1 MSPGPNARGGKML
14 HVAPYHVAGAGDL
27 AVTEA
32 LMLDFL
38 VRLAI
43 NSVALMAA
51 VMLVPR
57 IRFDLGDDWWRLL
70 VVAAIFGLINTYIRP
85 IVSLLSLPLNLFAL
99 GLVGLLVNTAM
110 LLLLAFVSG
119 WLALGFS
126 IAGWPPGAFD
136 LDVVIYAAL
145 AALVISLVATALG
158 LVRRLVPG
166 V

>member
-1 MSPGPNARGGKML
+1 MI
-14 HVAPYHVAGAGDL
+14 
-27 AVTEA
+27 
-32 LMLDFL
+32 DFL
-38 VRLAI
+38 VRLLI
-43 NSVALMAA
+43 NAAALMVA
-51 VMLVPR
+51 VQLVPR
-57 IRFDLGDDWWRLL
+57 IRFDFGDEWWRLL
-70 VVAAIFGLINTYIRP
+70 VVAAIFGLINTFIRP

-119 WLALGFS
+119 WLALGFQ
-126 IAGWPPGAFD
+126 IADWPPGRFD
-136 LDVVIYAAL
+136 MEVVIYAAL

>member
-1 MSPGPNARGGKML
+1 MI
-14 HVAPYHVAGAGDL
+14 
-27 AVTEA
+27 
-32 LMLDFL
+32 DFL
-38 VRLAI
+38 IRLAI
-43 NSVALMAA
+43 NAAALMVA

-57 IRFDLGDDWWRLL
+57 IRFDFGDDWWRLL

-99 GLVGLLVNTAM
+99 GLVGLLVNTVM

-119 WLALGFS
+119 WLALGFQ
-126 IAGWPPGAFD
+126 IAGWPPGQLD
-136 LDVVIYAAL
+136 VDVVIYAAL

>member
-1 MSPGPNARGGKML
+1 
-14 HVAPYHVAGAGDL
+14 
-27 AVTEA
+27 
-32 LMLDFL
+32 MLDFL

-43 NSVALMAA
+43 NAIALVVA

-57 IRFDLGDDWWRLL
+57 IRFEYGDDWWKLL
-70 VVAAIFGLINTYIRP
+70 AVAAIFGLINTYIRP
-85 IVSLLSLPLNLFAL
+85 IVSLLSLPLNLFAM

-119 WLALGFS
+119 WLALGFQ
-126 IAGWPPGAFD
+126 IAGWPPGQFD
-136 LDVVIYAAL
+136 ADVVIYAAL

>member
-1 MSPGPNARGGKML
+1 
-14 HVAPYHVAGAGDL
+14 
-27 AVTEA
+27 
-32 LMLDFL
+32 MLDFL

-43 NSVALMAA
+43 NAIALLVAVL
-51 VMLVPR
+51 LVPR
-57 IRFDLGDDWWRLL
+57 IRFDFGDDWWHLL

-119 WLALGFS
+119 WLALGFR
-126 IAGWPPGAFD
+126 IAGWPPGQFD
-136 LDVVIYAAL
+136 LEVVVYAAL

-166 V
+166 A

>member
-1 MSPGPNARGGKML
+1 MI
-14 HVAPYHVAGAGDL
+14 
-27 AVTEA
+27 
-32 LMLDFL
+32 DFL

-43 NSVALMAA
+43 NAIALVVA

-57 IRFDLGDDWWRLL
+57 IRFDFGDDWWRLL
-70 VVAAIFGLINTYIRP
+70 AVAAIFGLINTYIRP
-85 IVSLLSLPLNLFAL
+85 IVSLLSLPLNLFAM

-119 WLALGFS
+119 WLALGFQ
-126 IAGWPPGAFD
+126 IAGWPPGQLD
-136 LDVVIYAAL
+136 VDVVIYAAL

>member
-1 MSPGPNARGGKML
+1 
-14 HVAPYHVAGAGDL
+14 
-27 AVTEA
+27 
-32 LMLDFL
+32 MLDFL
-38 VRLAI
+38 ARLAI
-43 NSVALMAA
+43 NAIALLVA

-57 IRFDLGDDWWRLL
+57 IRFDFGDEWWQLL
-70 VVAAIFGLINTYIRP
+70 LVAAIFGLINTYIRP

-119 WLALGFS
+119 WLALGFT
-126 IAGWPPGAFD
+126 IAGWPPGRFD

-145 AALVISLVATALG
+145 AALVISLVSTALG

>member
-1 MSPGPNARGGKML
+1 MI
-14 HVAPYHVAGAGDL
+14 
-27 AVTEA
+27 
-32 LMLDFL
+32 DFL
-38 VRLAI
+38 VRLLI
-43 NSVALMAA
+43 NAAALMVSVA
-51 VMLVPR
+51 LVPR
-57 IRFDLGDDWWRLL
+57 IRFDFGDEWWRLL
-70 VVAAIFGLINTYIRP
+70 VVTAIFGLINTFIRP

-119 WLALGFS
+119 WLALGFQ
-126 IAGWPPGAFD
+126 IAGWPPGQLD
-136 LDVVIYAAL
+136 VDVVIYAAL

>member
-1 MSPGPNARGGKML
+1 MSQART
-14 HVAPYHVAGAGDL
+14 AL

-43 NSVALMAA
+43 NSIALMAA

-70 VVAAIFGLINTYIRP
+70 VVAAIFGLINTYLRP

-126 IAGWPPGAFD
+126 IARWPPGAFD

>member
-1 MSPGPNARGGKML
+1 
-14 HVAPYHVAGAGDL
+14 
-27 AVTEA
+27 
-32 LMLDFL
+32 MLDFL
-38 VRLAI
+38 VRLVI
-43 NSVALMAA
+43 NAAALMVA
-51 VMLVPR
+51 VLLVPR
-57 IRFDLGDDWWRLL
+57 IRFDLGDDPWRLL
-70 VVAAIFGLINTYIRP
+70 VVAAIFGLINSYIRP
-85 IVSLLSLPLNLFAL
+85 IVSLLSLPLNLFAM

-126 IAGWPPGAFD
+126 IAGWPPGD
-136 LDVVIYAAL
+136 LDAEVVIYAAL